1 MTGEYFALFVIFL
14 NHLPLSLPPYLLQ
27 RSLAKTSVLIFHL
40 AFAKVLI
47 FFYIHVQSLD
57 ETLMAFTNYSKFVA
71 NQEALTELLCSAEL
85 TEGIQKELRWISV
98 VNILLSITAFF
109 GNATVLLA
117 LSKVSTLRPASKLL
131 FRTLAAT
138 DFCVGVISQ
147 PLTIVSLMS
156 QANGQFSACRYAS
169 TARFLTSYVL
179 CMVSLLTS
187 AAVNVDRLFA
197 LSLRL
202 RYRQFVTLKRMYVIV
217 TAFWVL
223 SIAFSVMSSINDRI
237 TTWCFTVVLSSCLI
251 VSGISYAKIFLLLH
265 HNQTQVNSLA
275 VCQIQPN
282 PVRTPNVEV
291 YKKIVSTILWVQ
303 TGLVVCYV
311 PFIVIG
317 LIIRKNQTVPIFLAW
332 RCSGTLLFFNSSLNP
347 ILYCWKMRSVK
358 KAMKETVR
366 KMCCNRG
373 SEFLTTSNTGTSA
386 LNSNSIA

>member
-1 MTGEYFALFVIFL
+1 M
-14 NHLPLSLPPYLLQ
+14 
-27 RSLAKTSVLIFHL
+27 
-40 AFAKVLI
+40 
-47 FFYIHVQSLD
+47 QSLD
-57 ETLMAFTNYSKFVA
+57 ATLMPFTNYSKFVA
-71 NQEALTELLCSAEL
+71 NRQTLTELLCSAEL
-85 TEGIQKELRWISV
+85 TEGIQNELRWISV

-117 LSKVSTLRPASKLL
+117 LSKVSTLHPASKLL

-156 QANGQFSACRYAS
+156 QVNGQFNVCRYAS
-169 TARFLTSYVL
+169 TTRFLTSYVL

-187 AAVNVDRLFA
+187 AAINVDRLFA

-223 SIAFSVMSSINDRI
+223 SIAFSVMSLISDRI
-237 TTWCFTVVLSSCLI
+237 TTWCFTVVLSLCLI
-251 VSGISYAKIFLLLH
+251 VSGISYAKIYLLLH
-265 HNQTQVNSLA
+265 HNQAQVNSLA

-282 PVRTPNVEV
+282 PVRTLNTEV
-291 YKKIVSTILWVQ
+291 YKKTVSTILWVQ

-317 LIIRKNQTVPIFLAW
+317 LIIRKNQTVPIVLAW
-332 RCSGTLLFFNSSLNP
+332 RCTGTLLFFNSSLNP
-347 ILYCWKMRSVK
+347 VLYCWKMRSVK

-366 KMCCNRG
+366 KMCCNRS
-373 SEFLTTSNTGTSA
+373 SEFLTTSNTGIST
-386 LNSNSIA
+386 LNSNTIG